1 MMMIIQMR
9 ADFSEYCTHKF
20 ANDIFLIDI

>member
-1 MMMIIQMR
+1 MMIIQMR